1 MSSNEHQPQRTS
13 VRLSTLNPQVREKL
27 VKFDTGNDGELTIE
41 EAIQGLVTLQKQS
54 NNYKRMLYFIV
65 PLMTIMLACVLG
77 VNILAIQLTK
87 DLRTSTMTGNSVL
100 TNTHGK
106 VLATSTYSNSV
117 DLLDWLMY
125 YDVSNMEHIQI
136 DDFSTKVN
144 SLYLEEQTNITRFY
158 INTNMLYFYIGS
170 DGTYDID
177 FNEGYNTNRFALKA
191 INVVEQELKNIQER
205 IIGLQSKTIVSMD
218 RRSITKPIVKVIV
231 NEQPPKTESPPTP
244 RFGCKLIPTRC

>member
-1 MSSNEHQPQRTS
+1 MSSNDHQPQRTS

-41 EAIQGLVTLQKQS
+41 EAIQGLVALQKQS

-191 INVVEQELKNIQER
+191 INVVEQELKNIQKR
-205 IIGLQSKTIVSMD
+205 IIDLQSKTIVSMK
-218 RRSITKPIVKVIV
+218 SITKPIVKVIV
-231 NEQPPKTESPPTP
+231 NEQPPESTSPPTP

>member
-1 MSSNEHQPQRTS
+1 
-13 VRLSTLNPQVREKL
+13 
-27 VKFDTGNDGELTIE
+27 
-41 EAIQGLVTLQKQS
+41 
-54 NNYKRMLYFIV
+54 
-65 PLMTIMLACVLG
+65 MLACVLG

-106 VLATSTYSNSV
+106 VVATSTYSNSV

-177 FNEGYNTNRFALKA
+177 FNEGYNTNRFALKV
-191 INVVEQELKNIQER
+191 IDVVEQELKNIQER

-218 RRSITKPIVKVIV
+218 RRSITNPIIKVIV
-231 NEQPPKTESPPTP
+231 KEQPPETESPPTP